1 MFMLMYVDMIDI
13 MKKIAMTSISMLF
26 IIELLLIHT
35 ILLSCIIIEC
45 SSFQQP
51 LFVSTL
57 KRSQLPHSSKSI
69 GSNIDADEIDNT
81 YSSENNLQLWIDLR
95 GTSLTPN
102 IALELWLLEDDSNAP
117 FTKCLV
123 SSIEKNAK
131 DTSNNKLDILLVEE
145 DDDTADGMPIIISQA
160 KEHIGRI
167 LSLQTSSTSMPILPN
182 DPLSAI
188 DIVSKGQWLL
198 IDTNEWKK
206 VEEDERMSMILPLID
221 LISSGFTNDTNTSS
235 GGGIGVTCHTN
246 NEVVKIAMYIQSM
259 MNARSGS
266 DNTKTRTLDSGIVVP
281 DTTDNESSSDGTNHN
296 SMMQRFAII
305 VPFDMELL
313 RTAKLLF
320 ADENG

>member
-1 MFMLMYVDMIDI
+1 MLYVI
-13 MKKIAMTSISMLF
+13 KQLSIH
-26 IIELLLIHT
+26 II
-35 ILLSCIIIEC
+35 LSCITIGC
-45 SSFQQP
+45 TGFQQQP
-51 LFVSTL
+51 LFVSSWR
-57 KRSQLPHSSKSI
+57 RSQLQSLISI
-69 GSNIDADEIDNT
+69 RRSVIYTTSRDEDDIDNT
-81 YSSENNLQLWIDLR
+81 YNNDQQSSEKNLQLWIDLR

-102 IALELWLLEDDSNAP
+102 TALELWSLEDDNNAP

-131 DTSNNKLDILLVEE
+131 DTSNNLDILLVEDSDTT
-145 DDDTADGMPIIISQA
+145 DDMPIIISQQ

-198 IDTNEWKK
+198 IDTNQWKK
-206 VEEDERMSMILPLID
+206 VEEDERMSMILPLVD
-221 LISSGFTNDTNTSS
+221 LISSGFTNDTND
-235 GGGIGVTCHTN
+235 GGIGITCHTN

-259 MNARSGS
+259 MNASGGS

-281 DTTDNESSSDGTNHN
+281 DSDNESLSDDDTNHGP
-296 SMMQRFAII
+296 MKQKFAII

-320 ADENG
+320 TDDTS

>member
-1 MFMLMYVDMIDI
+1 
-13 MKKIAMTSISMLF
+13 MTSISMLY
-26 IIELLLIHT
+26 IIKLLSIYT
-35 ILLSCIIIEC
+35 ILSCIIIGC
-45 SSFQQP
+45 SSFQQLP
-51 LFVSTL
+51 LFISSWR
-57 KRSQLPHSSKSI
+57 RSQLSHSLISIRESVIHTAIKSSDDI
-69 GSNIDADEIDNT
+69 VST
-81 YSSENNLQLWIDLR
+81 YSSYHQQNEANTQLWIDLR

-102 IALELWLLEDDSNAP
+102 IALELWSLEDDNNNNAP

-131 DTSNNKLDILLVEE
+131 DDDISNNLLDILLVEE
-145 DDDTADGMPIIISQA
+145 GDTTDDMPIIFQQ

-206 VEEDERMSMILPLID
+206 VEEDERISMVIPLID
-221 LISSGFTNDTNTSS
+221 LISSGFMNDTSS

-259 MNARSGS
+259 MNASGGS
-266 DNTKTRTLDSGIVVP
+266 DNTKTKTLDSGIVVP
-281 DTTDNESSSDGTNHN
+281 DTDNESSSSG
-296 SMMQRFAII
+296 SMQQQFAII

-320 ADENG
+320 ADENR